1 MALFII
7 RHGQTVWNQ
16 GQILQGHADIPL
28 SARGIEEARQMAFM
42 LKDIPFTLIG
52 ASPLLRTRQTGAVL
66 SEILQS
72 PLEICPELLARG
84 YGPWEGKSISKIR
97 EEYSREFDE
106 MKLWPLSKVFSTIPF
121 PGIESYETV
130 SQRAIPLLERFA
142 AEAGNCV
149 FVTHTGV
156 VSSILLKLG
165 FSGTKVPLLSQ
176 TGFIRIERENGTLK
190 IAQMEGLIDPL
201 KFKDVFIF

>member
-1 MALFII
+1 MALYII

-28 SARGIEEARQMAFM
+28 SERGFEEARQMAFM
-42 LKDIPFTLIG
+42 LKEIPFTLIG

-66 SEILQS
+66 SEILQT

-97 EEYSREFDE
+97 EECSLAFDQ
-106 MKLWPLSKVFSTIPF
+106 MKLWPLSKVFSAIPF

-130 SQRAIPLLERFA
+130 SGRAVPLLERYSA
-142 AEAGNCV
+142 QPGNYL

-156 VSSILLKLG
+156 VSSILIKLG
-165 FSGTKVPLLSQ
+165 FSGAKVPLLSQ
-176 TGFIRIERENGTLK
+176 TGYIRIETEQGKLK
-190 IAQMEGLIDPL
+190 IAQLEGLIDPA
-201 KFKDVFIF
+201 KFKDVFVF

>member
-28 SARGIEEARQMAFM
+28 SERGFDEARQMALM
-42 LKDIPFTLIG
+42 LKEIPFALVG

-66 SEILQS
+66 SEILQT
-72 PLEICPELLARG
+72 PLEIFPELLARG
-84 YGPWEGKSISKIR
+84 YGSWEGKCISKIR
-97 EEYSREFDE
+97 EEHSPQFDE

-130 SQRAIPLLERFA
+130 SGRAVPLLEKFA
-142 AEAGNCV
+142 AKPGNYL

-165 FSGTKVPLLSQ
+165 FSGAKVPLLSQ
-176 TGFIRIERENGTLK
+176 TGFIRIETENGTLK

-201 KFKDVFIF
+201 KFKDVFVF